1 MRGRGK
7 YMKEFIDFIKDIL
20 MIKKEEK
27 MFVGLSQFKYSKAPV
42 REQKAPVK
50 KSEVKIS
57 DLMRRSY

>member
-1 MRGRGK
+1 
-7 YMKEFIDFIKDIL
+7 MKEFIDFIKDIL